1 MIKKLPLQAQ
11 LFFRDNSLGTD
22 LAEMQLISK
31 FNKGFGFF
39 YVLLIYSVNMHGLIP
54 LKDRKEFKNA
64 F

>member
-1 MIKKLPLQAQ
+1 MV

-22 LAEMQLISK
+22 LAEMQLIIK

-39 YVLLIYSVNMHGLIP
+39 YVLLIYSANMHGLIP
-54 LKDRKEFKNA
+54 LKDRKEFNNA

>member
-1 MIKKLPLQAQ
+1 MV

-39 YVLLIYSVNMHGLIP
+39 YVLLIYSANMHGLIP
-54 LKDRKEFKNA
+54 LKDRKEFNNA